1 MNTSSKNKKAV
12 LNRIGI
18 LGGGQLGM
26 MLCEA
31 ARRLGVT
38 VTVVTDDPMS
48 SAVYVADQSIVAP
61 LDDLS
66 AVARLIEA
74 SDVVTFELEAI
85 PDETLDFLEQ
95 AQAKGGI
102 EVHPGVS
109 TLRLIKDKGLQ
120 KTWLQDQGLPT
131 LPFMLADEDLDED
144 TVLQSGFRSPLVQK
158 TRRGG
163 YDGKGVQM
171 LLEPE
176 ALSDLWPVAS
186 VIEPAL
192 EGCLE
197 VAVVVTRAGSGEVS
211 VYPPVTMMFDAKL
224 NSVSTVISPGDL
236 NETQRTE
243 CIEVA
248 TRAIQALD
256 AAGVFAVELF
266 ISASGEIFIN
276 EISPRVHNSGH
287 LTMEGFRCDQFEQ
300 HLRAISGRPIA
311 PTEARAPVSVM
322 LNLLYEDRLSRAHAG
337 APYTVRLQEE
347 GQVTMHWY
355 GKKEARLGRKMG
367 HVNALGNTREEAL
380 AHAHSGLERLQS
392 DTFQP
397 PESGAISKANGS

>member
-1 MNTSSKNKKAV
+1 MNTALRNKKAA
-12 LNRIGI
+12 LDRIGI

-38 VTVVTDDPMS
+38 VTVVTDDPTS

-85 PDETLDFLEQ
+85 PDETLDLLEH
-95 AQAKGGI
+95 AQAEGKI
-102 EVHPGVS
+102 EVHPGVD

-131 LPFMLADEDLDED
+131 LPFLLADENVDEGV
-144 TVLQSGFRSPLVQK
+144 VLQSGFCAPLVQK

-192 EGCLE
+192 ESCLE
-197 VAVVVTRAGSGEVS
+197 VAVVVTRAESGETS
-211 VYPPVTMMFDAKL
+211 VYPPVTMMFDPAL

-236 NETQRTE
+236 SETQRTE

-266 ISASGEIFIN
+266 ISTSGEIFIN

-287 LTMEGFRCDQFEQ
+287 LTMEGFQCDQFEQ

-311 PTEARAPVSVM
+311 PTEPQAPVSVM
-322 LNLLYEDRLSRAHAG
+322 LNLLYEDRLSPAHTG
-337 APYTVRLQEE
+337 VPYTARLQEE
-347 GQVTMHWY
+347 GQVTVHWY
-355 GKKEARLGRKMG
+355 GKKEARPGRKMG
-367 HVNALGNTREEAL
+367 HVNALGNSREEAL
-380 AHAHSGLERLQS
+380 AHAQSGLERLQS

-397 PESGAISKANGS
+397 PEGEAISKANGS

>member
-1 MNTSSKNKKAV
+1 MTISSKNKKAV
-12 LNRIGI
+12 LDRIGI

-38 VTVVTDDPMS
+38 VTVVTDDPTS

-85 PDETLDFLEQ
+85 PDETLDLLEQ
-95 AQAKGGI
+95 AQAKGEI

-120 KTWLQDQGLPT
+120 KTWLQDRGLPT
-131 LPFMLADEDLDED
+131 LPFMLADENVDED

-197 VAVVVTRAGSGEVS
+197 VAVVVTRAESGEIS
-211 VYPPVTMMFDAKL
+211 VYPPVTMLFDAHL
-224 NSVSTVISPGDL
+224 NAVSTVISPGDL
-236 NETQRTE
+236 SETQRAE

-311 PTEARAPVSVM
+311 PTEARAPVAVM
-322 LNLLYEDRLSRAHAG
+322 VNLLYDDRLSRAHAG
-337 APYTVRLQEE
+337 APYTIRLQEE
-347 GQVTMHWY
+347 GQVTVHWY

-367 HVNALGNTREEAL
+367 HVNALGDTTEKAL
-380 AHAHSGLERLQS
+380 AHAHSGLDRLQS

-397 PESGAISKANGS
+397 PESGAISKASGS

>member
-256 AAGVFAVELF
+256 AAGVFEVELF

-337 APYTVRLQEE
+337 APYTVRLQEA
-347 GQVTMHWY
+347 GQVTVHWY

-397 PESGAISKANGS
+397 PESGTISKANGS

>member
-1 MNTSSKNKKAV
+1 MTISSKNKKAV
-12 LNRIGI
+12 LDRIGI

-38 VTVVTDDPMS
+38 VTVVTDDPTS
-48 SAVYVADQSIVAP
+48 SAVYLADQSIVAP

-95 AQAKGGI
+95 AQAKGEI
-102 EVHPGVS
+102 EVHPGVG

-120 KTWLQDQGLPT
+120 KTWLQDRGLPT
-131 LPFMLADEDLDED
+131 LPFMLADENVDED
-144 TVLQSGFRSPLVQK
+144 TVLQSGFRPPLVQK

-197 VAVVVTRAGSGEVS
+197 VAVVVTRAESGEIS
-211 VYPPVTMMFDAKL
+211 VYPPVTMLFDAHL
-224 NSVSTVISPGDL
+224 NAVSTVISPGDL
-236 NETQRTE
+236 SETQRTE

-322 LNLLYEDRLSRAHAG
+322 LNLLYDDRLSRAHAG
-337 APYTVRLQEE
+337 APYTARLQEA
-347 GQVTMHWY
+347 GQVTVHWY
-355 GKKEARLGRKMG
+355 GKKEARPGRKMG
-367 HVNALGNTREEAL
+367 HVNALGDTTEEAL
-380 AHAHSGLERLQS
+380 AHAHSGLDRLQS

-397 PESGAISKANGS
+397 PESGAISKASGS

>member
-1 MNTSSKNKKAV
+1 MNTASKNNKAV
-12 LNRIGI
+12 LDRIGI

-38 VTVVTDDPMS
+38 VTVVTDDPTS
-48 SAVYVADQSIVAP
+48 SAVYIADQSIVAP

-95 AQAKGGI
+95 AQAKGEI

-131 LPFMLADEDLDED
+131 LPFMLADEDVDED
-144 TVLQSGFRSPLVQK
+144 AVLQSGFRSPLVQK

-171 LLEPE
+171 LLGPE

-197 VAVVVTRAGSGEVS
+197 VAVVVTRAESGEIS
-211 VYPPVTMMFDAKL
+211 VYPPVTMLFDAHL
-224 NSVSTVISPGDL
+224 NAVSTVISPGDL
-236 NETQRTE
+236 SETQRTE

-311 PTEARAPVSVM
+311 PTEARAPVAVM
-322 LNLLYEDRLSRAHAG
+322 LNLLYEDRLSRAHTG
-337 APYTVRLQEE
+337 APYTIRLQEE
-347 GQVTMHWY
+347 GQVTVHWY

-367 HVNALGNTREEAL
+367 HVNALGDTTEEAL
-380 AHAHSGLERLQS
+380 AHANSGLDRLQS